1 MNRIMIGLGLLAL
14 LLAYQWGRGR
24 LRMAR
29 MRQAWEAALFALKDN
44 NLEEA
49 EQRFNQCVRLM
60 PMWTPAR
67 FMLGGVLAKR
77 ERFAEAEAQLKMG
90 ADLEPRSADGHVQL
104 GMFYL
109 VCQPARADD
118 AIASLEQAVA
128 CNPALRER
136 FAKEPQLAPLRAHP
150 RFQRLINTEES

>member
-14 LLAYQWGRGR
+14 LLAYHWGRGR
-24 LRMAR
+24 MRMTR
-29 MRQAWEAALFALKDN
+29 MKKSWESALLALKDN
-44 NLEEA
+44 NLEAA
-49 EQRFNQCVRLM
+49 EGHFTRCVRLM

-77 ERFAEAEAQLKMG
+77 GRFVEAEAQLKMG

-109 VCQPARADD
+109 VCQPERADD

-128 CNPALRER
+128 CDPALRER
-136 FAKEPQLAPLRAHP
+136 FAKEPQLAPLRTHP
-150 RFQRLINTEES
+150 RFQRLIRAEES